1 MMFFTVH
8 ICNQGLIDVIYAKWY
23 VTWNSEEPVKH
34 EKVVHPNK
42 IYECQLC
49 NKFFDNEEKFQ
60 KHIIQVH
67 SEKNQS
73 NDFNSN
79 LPTTN

>member
-1 MMFFTVH
+1 MVRDKGFRRT
-8 ICNQGLIDVIYAKWY
+8 CQTRKTGASQQN
-23 VTWNSEEPVKH
+23 
-34 EKVVHPNK
+34 
-42 IYECQLC
+42 YECQLC

-79 LPTTN
+79 LPTTK